1 MALRRLLC
9 QRFQNAS
16 ILASYLSLGI
26 LVYDVVSYREQR
38 WRRFMHYKV
47 LIIGSGPAGL
57 TAALYAARANL
68 NPVVIR
74 GLQPGGLIATTD
86 EVENYPGFPDA
97 INGFD
102 LADKMEKQAAR
113 FGTAFIDGIVEEVDV
128 RGEVDANGVR
138 RPFTVNVDNGDV
150 HTADTV
156 IISTGATPRKL
167 GVPGEDKLANRG
179 VSYCA
184 VCDGF
189 FFKNK
194 RIVVVG
200 GGNSAI
206 EEGLFLTRYASEV
219 HIIHRRDALR
229 ADPIIQQRAFSNPK
243 MKFIWNTVA
252 SEILGDAHVE
262 GIRLKNVETG
272 VEEVFPTDAVFPY
285 IGHIPNTGIFNGQI
299 DMDDGGFIVTD
310 GRTRTSIPGVFACG
324 DVVDHIYRQA
334 ITAAGSG
341 CQAAMEAS
349 WYIDQLEAAAAR
361 TVEVVE
367 ASPSLGQW

>member
-1 MALRRLLC
+1 
-9 QRFQNAS
+9 
-16 ILASYLSLGI
+16 
-26 LVYDVVSYREQR
+26 
-38 WRRFMHYKV
+38 MHYKV
-47 LIIGSGPAGL
+47 VIIGSGPAGL

-68 NPVVIR
+68 DPVVIR

-113 FGTAFIDGIVEEVDV
+113 FGTSFIDGLVETV
-128 RGEVDANGVR
+128 RFFAGEGDER
-138 RPFTVNVDNGDV
+138 RPHEVVLDSGEV

-156 IISTGATPRKL
+156 IIATGASPRKL
-167 GVPGEDKLANRG
+167 GVPGEDELANRG

-189 FFKNK
+189 FFRDK
-194 RIVVVG
+194 RIAVVG
-200 GGNSAI
+200 GGNSAV

-219 HIIHRRDALR
+219 YLVHRRDELR
-229 ADPIIQQRAFSNPK
+229 ADPIIQQRAFKNPK
-243 MKFIWNTVA
+243 MKFVWNSVA
-252 SEILGDAHVE
+252 TEVLGNGKVN
-262 GIRLKNVETG
+262 GIRLKHVDTG
-272 VEEVFPTDAVFPY
+272 VEEVMQVDAVFPY
-285 IGHIPNTGIFNGQI
+285 IGHLPNTGLFKGKL
-299 DMDDGGFIVTD
+299 DMDDGGYIITD

-334 ITAAGSG
+334 ITAAAEG

-349 WYIDQLEAAAAR
+349 WYLDNLEATADQSAGA
-361 TVEVVE
+361 E
-367 ASPSLGQW
+367 APQALGQW